1 MRSMNLKLI
10 LPLLIV
16 VVAVGAGYGYMQ
28 FQGSTD
34 IDLDV
39 VRIGV
44 DVPYPPYEFRDD
56 NGELTGFEID
66 LGNATCER
74 LNIQCEW
81 VVTPWDGIIDGLL
94 AGNYDTIMSSMSI
107 NSERKTLVDFSDPYY
122 STPSVLFTHR
132 GSGIN
137 SDSKSALEGRRIG
150 VIVNTIQ
157 HEYLIDTYGDAAT
170 IRTYETNEEVNA
182 ALRSQEVDAVF
193 HDYPHWESE
202 FMIGGNFPI
211 LGEARQLG
219 EGVGM
224 AFRPEDDNLRRL
236 FNQGLDS
243 VKSDGTYNRI
253 RKDYLFFD
261 VMVD

>member
-1 MRSMNLKLI
+1 MKLKI
-10 LPLLIV
+10 VLPLLFV
-16 VVAVGAGYGYMQ
+16 VIAVGAGYGYMQ
-28 FQGSTD
+28 FQGSTE
-34 IDLDV
+34 IDLEV

-44 DVPYPPYEFRDD
+44 DVPYPPYEFRDA

-66 LGNATCER
+66 LGNATCRR

-107 NSERKTLVDFSDPYY
+107 NDERKQIVDFSDAYY
-122 STPSVLFTHR
+122 STPSVLFTYR
-132 GSGIN
+132 TSGID
-137 SDSKSALEGRRIG
+137 SDSKGALGSQRIG

-157 HEYLIDTYGDAAT
+157 HDYLIENYGDVAT
-170 IRTYETNEEVNA
+170 IMTYETNEDVNA
-182 ALRSQEVDAVF
+182 ALRSEEVDAVF

-202 FMIGGNFPI
+202 FMIGGNYPI
-211 LGEARQLG
+211 LGKARQLG

-243 VKSDGTYNRI
+243 VQSDGTYNRI
-253 RKDYLFFD
+253 RKNYLFFD
-261 VMVD
+261 VSVD

>member
-1 MRSMNLKLI
+1 MKLKI
-10 LPLLIV
+10 VLPLLIV
-16 VVAVGAGYGYMQ
+16 VIAVGAGYGFLQ
-28 FQGSTD
+28 TQGSTD
-34 IDLDV
+34 IDLEV

-44 DVPYPPYEFRDD
+44 DVPYPPYEFRDA

-66 LGNATCER
+66 LGNATCR
-74 LNIQCEW
+74 QLNIQCEW

-94 AGNYDTIMSSMSI
+94 EGNYDTIMSSMSI
-107 NSERKTLVDFSDPYY
+107 NNERRQRVDFSDPYY
-122 STPSVLFTHR
+122 STPSVLFTR
-132 GSGIN
+132 QGSGIG
-137 SDSKSALEGRRIG
+137 SDRENALEGRRIG
-150 VIVNTIQ
+150 VIPNTTQ
-157 HEYLIDTYGDAAT
+157 HAYLLDTYGDVAT
-170 IRTYETNEEVNA
+170 ILTYETNEEVNA
-182 ALRSQEVDAVF
+182 ALRSEEVDAVF

-211 LGEARQLG
+211 LGQARQLG

-236 FNQGLDS
+236 FNQGLKAM
-243 VKSDGTYNRI
+243 KSDGTFNRI

>member
-1 MRSMNLKLI
+1 MKLKII

-16 VVAVGAGYGYMQ
+16 VIAVGAGYGYMQ
-28 FQGSTD
+28 YQGSTE

-44 DVPYPPYEFRDD
+44 DVPYPPYEFRDA

-66 LGNATCER
+66 LGNATCNR
-74 LNIQCEW
+74 LDIQCEW
-81 VVTPWDGIIDGLL
+81 VVTPWDGIIEGLL
-94 AGNYDTIMSSMSI
+94 AGEFDTIMSSMSI
-107 NSERKTLVDFSDPYY
+107 NAERREIVDFSEPYY

-132 GSGIN
+132 ASGID
-137 SDSKSALEGRRIG
+137 SDSKNALEGHRIG

-157 HEYLIDTYGDAAT
+157 HDYLIENYGDVAT

-202 FMIGGNFPI
+202 FMIGGNYPI
-211 LGEARQLG
+211 LGQARQLG